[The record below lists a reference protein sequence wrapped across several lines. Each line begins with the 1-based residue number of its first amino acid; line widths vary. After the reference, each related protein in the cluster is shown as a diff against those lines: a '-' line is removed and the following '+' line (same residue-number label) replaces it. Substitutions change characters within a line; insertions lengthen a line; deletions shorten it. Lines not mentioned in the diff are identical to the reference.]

1 LAVKTM
7 PIWEPEK
14 KSILLQKRFLVEKLL
29 GAGGMGETYLAQ
41 DQRMNRSVVLKIL
54 NAEQQAD
61 ADAHRRF
68 SQEAE
73 MLAKFQHPG
82 VVTVHDLIEVDGR
95 DVIVMERLDGWDL
108 VAYLSPLGV
117 DRWCYTEA
125 EALEYIRQT
134 GKALAYVHE
143 QGLLHRDVKPH
154 NIMRCGDGRVK
165 LIDFGLARQ
174 FDPKLSKLLT
184 NQLTEGYAPIEQ
196 YEERGKFTQALDV
209 YALAATLY
217 YLLTGQHPISA
228 RLRSLY
234 PLVPPRKIN
243 ENVSVQVNEAIL
255 RGMELAAS
263 DRPQQTVSD
272 FLASLKSQPAVVIM
286 PRPPAVIVPAEKQI
300 PQTPKLTTFSF
311 KTAKVL
317 VEKGLFGAKIVIKE
331 STGQAK
337 GFSEDL
343 GGGVK
348 LNMIEIPAGEFLMG
362 SPSSEKDSSERERPQ
377 HRVRVPKFYLG
388 QTLVTQA
395 QWQALM
401 GDNPSYHKEGDQL
414 PKNSIIGLD
423 AIEFCR
429 KLSEKTGLTYRL
441 PSESEWEYACR
452 AGSKTPFAFG
462 KTITTDLANYDGR
475 DYEPYNIAGS
485 YGSGP
490 TGIFRG
496 RMTPVGIFPANT
508 FGLYDMHGN
517 LDEWCLDEWVAS
529 YNGTPADGSA
539 RIESPDSWFKLP
551 DGWGHVLRG
560 GSWASN
566 PSHCRSAYRYGYLT
580 GFNFDQIGLRVVAI
594 R

>member
-1 LAVKTM
+1 M

-196 YEERGKFTQALDV
+196 YEERDKFTKALDV

-217 YLLTGQHPISA
+217 YLLTGEHPISA

-263 DRPQQTVSD
+263 DRPQTVSD
-272 FLASLKSQPAVVIM
+272 FLASLKTQPVAVAT
-286 PRPPAVIVPAEKQI
+286 PRPQAVIVPAEKKIPPKSLAKPLEI
-300 PQTPKLTTFSF
+300 PQTPKLITFSF
-311 KTAKVL
+311 KTAEEL
-317 VEKGLFGAKIVIKE
+317 LEKGFLGLGNSKIVVQE

-337 GFSEDL
+337 GFS
-343 GGGVK
+343 
-348 LNMIEIPAGEFLMG
+348 
-362 SPSSEKDSSERERPQ
+362 
-377 HRVRVPKFYLG
+377 
-388 QTLVTQA
+388 
-395 QWQALM
+395 
-401 GDNPSYHKEGDQL
+401 
-414 PKNSIIGLD
+414 
-423 AIEFCR
+423 
-429 KLSEKTGLTYRL
+429 
-441 PSESEWEYACR
+441 
-452 AGSKTPFAFG
+452 
-462 KTITTDLANYDGR
+462 
-475 DYEPYNIAGS
+475 
-485 YGSGP
+485 
-490 TGIFRG
+490 
-496 RMTPVGIFPANT
+496 
-508 FGLYDMHGN
+508 
-517 LDEWCLDEWVAS
+517 
-529 YNGTPADGSA
+529 
-539 RIESPDSWFKLP
+539 
-551 DGWGHVLRG
+551 
-560 GSWASN
+560 
-566 PSHCRSAYRYGYLT
+566 
-580 GFNFDQIGLRVVAI
+580 
-594 R
+594 

>member
-1 LAVKTM
+1 M

-41 DQRMNRSVVLKIL
+41 DQRMSRSVVLKIL

-61 ADAHRRF
+61 AAARQRF
-68 SQEAE
+68 SREAE

-95 DVIVMERLDGWDL
+95 DVIVMERLDGLDL
-108 VAYLSPLGV
+108 IAYLSPLGV
-117 DRWCYTEA
+117 DRWCYAEA

-143 QGLLHRDVKPH
+143 QGLLHRDIKPH
-154 NIMRCGDGRVK
+154 NIMRCGDGQVK

-196 YEERGKFTQALDV
+196 YEERGKFTKALDV

-217 YLLTGQHPISA
+217 YLLTGEHPISA

-263 DRPQQTVSD
+263 DRPQTVAD
-272 FLASLKSQPAVVIM
+272 FLASLKSSPAAVTKPRSQP
-286 PRPPAVIVPAEKQI
+286 VIVPAAKKASPKPLEI

-311 KTAKVL
+311 KTAEVKVK
-317 VEKGLFGAKIVIKE
+317 EGFFGGTKIVVQE

-348 LNMIEIPAGEFLMG
+348 LNMIEIPGGEFMMG
-362 SPSSEKDSSERERPQ
+362 SPNSEKDSQSWERPQ
-377 HRVRVPKFYLG
+377 HRVQVPKFYLG

-401 GDNPSYHKEGDQL
+401 GNNPSHFKGANNL
-414 PKNSIIGLD
+414 PVDSISWLQAKD
-423 AIEFCR
+423 FCQ
-429 KLSEKTGLTYRL
+429 KLSQKSNDYIYRL
-441 PSESEWEYACR
+441 PSEAEWEYACR
-452 AGSKTPFAFG
+452 ANTTTPFAFG
-462 KTITTDLANYDGR
+462 ETITPAIVNYDGN
-475 DYEPYNIAGS
+475 YPYATAPKGE
-485 YGSGP
+485 YRQK
-490 TGIFRG
+490 T
-496 RMTPVGIFPANT
+496 TPVGSFPANS

-517 LDEWCLDEWVAS
+517 LWEWCLDEWVDNYKDA
-529 YNGTPADGSA
+529 PIDGSA
-539 RIESPDSWFKLP
+539 RGDVNSHSSDTKRL
-551 DGWGHVLRG
+551 LRG
-560 GSWASN
+560 GSWHNVASN
-566 PSHCRSAYRYGYLT
+566 CRSGFRDFDSLGY
-580 GFNFDQIGLRVVAI
+580 NNVGLRVVAV
-594 R
+594 RARAS